1 MFPDIFE
8 NAKDET
14 NEEMDTLYHDSKA
27 YITIQINIKNFLID
41 AGTLRLL
48 FHNNLP
54 IVHSSGAPAGC
65 IHDGNTEE
73 YDDSDKKLAKERI

>member
-27 YITIQINIKNFLID
+27 YITIQINIK
-41 AGTLRLL
+41 
-48 FHNNLP
+48 
-54 IVHSSGAPAGC
+54 
-65 IHDGNTEE
+65 
-73 YDDSDKKLAKERI
+73 K